1 MKKKAG
7 IAVVCTLCC
16 VIAAMVCVQMVLA
29 APSVKVAADK
39 NEYRPGDTVTITVS
53 SDAAKTTHGY
63 QMDLVYDANTLEF
76 QGADS
81 ALPNSWYSEADS
93 VKAGRVRMLAYDDTD
108 DQSAAAKADE
118 KIYAFRFTVK
128 REVKAGVEA
137 KVAVEELS
145 IADQD
150 GKLAPAGASGAAASF
165 RIVAGNTGGESG
177 TQDGSSQTGGNS
189 SGDADSSPASD
200 PAVPGADSSAA
211 GQQPGDNVATGM
223 PKGLIPAVAILT
235 ASGLAL
241 AAALIAKYKVKAG
254 RGA

>member
-128 REVKAGVEA
+128 REVKAGIEA

-177 TQDGSSQTGGNS
+177 TQDSSS
-189 SGDADSSPASD
+189 KPSGDEDSRPASD